1 MVGAPNLRV
10 VLGAVLLGEVGGL
23 LVGTSIFSLMFR
35 VSSCGE
41 SCVGQCVLWECH
53 ERGVVGFQP

>member
-1 MVGAPNLRV
+1 MCYDRLAKMVGAPNLRV

-23 LVGTSIFSLMFR
+23 LVGTSIFHLMLR

-41 SCVGQCVLWECH
+41 IRVG
-53 ERGVVGFQP
+53 